1 MNKGGLVE
9 IVVTDAPKRIDEF
22 IRAIERDKPAPAE
35 IVHIKREKLITREF
49 TDFTILCS
57 DEGGLEAAM
66 IPADL
71 AVCPECLREMYDKDN
86 RRYMHPFISCMPAA
100 AGSIALQEENKE
112 MTSSRRISE
121 VQERDEKE
129 ESYFDKMAQS
139 LESEDIIDQDLYSK
153 FNVKRGLRNANGTGV
168 LVGLTRI
175 GNVHDAENRQMSL
188 SKRR

>member
-1 MNKGGLVE
+1 MGRKVTEKITLWGIVQGVGFRPFVAKIADRMSMTGEVMNKGGLVE

-86 RRYMHPFISCMPAA
+86 RRYMHPFISCMICGPRY
-100 AGSIALQEENKE
+100 
-112 MTSSRRISE
+112 T
-121 VQERDEKE
+121 
-129 ESYFDKMAQS
+129 
-139 LESEDIIDQDLYSK
+139 IIDRIPYDRDNTAMIDFPMCEQCEQEY
-153 FNVKRGLRNANGTGV
+153 TT
-168 LVGLTRI
+168 LTDRRYHAQTI
-175 GNVHDAENRQMSL
+175 SCHDCGPIR
-188 SKRR
+188 